1 MIIKFTSEDS
11 GDFVMLSHVA
21 EPLLKMMGASG
32 NLKGAVS
39 GDELRASLERLETAL
54 RHHTEPA
61 KTESEEDEEKEL
73 PVALGTR
80 AVPLV
85 EMLKTACEGGG
96 YVMWQPE

>member
-1 MIIKFTSEDS
+1 MIIKFTSENS
-11 GDFVMLSHVA
+11 GEFVMLSHVA

-39 GDELRASLERLETAL
+39 GDELRASLDRLETAL
-54 RHHTEPA
+54 RHHTEPG
-61 KTESEEDEEKEL
+61 KTQEEEDEDKEL

-85 EMLKTACEGGG
+85 QMLKTACESDS

>member
-1 MIIKFTSEDS
+1 MIIKFSSKDS

-32 NLKGAVS
+32 NLKGAVK
-39 GDELRASLERLETAL
+39 GDELRSALERLETAL

-61 KTESEEDEEKEL
+61 KTDEQEDEDKAL

-85 EMLKTACEGGG
+85 QMLKEACEGDS